1 MDEILNPKNEIAV
14 KAIFQEGD
22 VFGSLTIDGITY
34 KVYIGDVGTYTIG
47 HGRFK
52 HKFTLVEV

>member
-1 MDEILNPKNEIAV
+1 MDEILNPKNDITV

-22 VFGSLTIDGITY
+22 VLGSLTIDGITY
-34 KVYIGDVGTYTIG
+34 KVYLGDVDTYSMG
-47 HGRFK
+47 NGRFK

>member
-1 MDEILNPKNEIAV
+1 MDEILNHKNDITV

-34 KVYIGDVGTYTIG
+34 KVYLGDVGTYPIG